1 VPTPIQ
7 RKVITFT
14 SYLIIAI
21 LFLLKSFVIFGTI
34 FLCIVAWKW
43 NRCCYLI
50 LFSFKVKTVLLRQ
63 KCSSYIFSNF
73 CSQSFQQ
80 MIAPTNFVLHGNE
93 KDCCYI
99 CHF

>member
-34 FLCIVAWKW
+34 FLCIVA
-43 NRCCYLI
+43 
-50 LFSFKVKTVLLRQ
+50 
-63 KCSSYIFSNF
+63 
-73 CSQSFQQ
+73 
-80 MIAPTNFVLHGNE
+80 
-93 KDCCYI
+93 
-99 CHF
+99 